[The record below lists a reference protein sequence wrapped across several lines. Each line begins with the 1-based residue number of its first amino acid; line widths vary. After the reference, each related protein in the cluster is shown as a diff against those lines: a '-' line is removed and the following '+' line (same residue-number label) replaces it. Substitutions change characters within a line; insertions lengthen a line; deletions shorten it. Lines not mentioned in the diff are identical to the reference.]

1 MNLDNINNIK
11 LTPKNYLFN
20 NINNFSIEIDYF
32 DEKGTKKHKN
42 KIPLICMLKTN
53 SINRM
58 LNQTNYQLSTYNTLI

>member
-1 MNLDNINNIK
+1 MNLDSTNNIK

-53 SINRM
+53 IIKNAKSN
-58 LNQTNYQLSTYNTLI
+58 

>member
-42 KIPLICMLKTN
+42 KIPLI
-53 SINRM
+53 
-58 LNQTNYQLSTYNTLI
+58 

>member
-11 LTPKNYLFN
+11 LNPKNYLFN

-42 KIPLICMLKTN
+42 KIPLICILKTN
-53 SINRM
+53 IIKNAKSN
-58 LNQTNYQLSTYNTLI
+58 

>member
-53 SINRM
+53 IIKKTKSN
-58 LNQTNYQLSTYNTLI
+58 

>member
-32 DEKGTKKHKN
+32 DEKGTKKDKN
-42 KIPLICMLKTN
+42 KIPLICILKTN
-53 SINRM
+53 IIKNAKSN
-58 LNQTNYQLSTYNTLI
+58 

>member
-53 SINRM
+53 I
-58 LNQTNYQLSTYNTLI
+58 IKKD

>member
-1 MNLDNINNIK
+1 MNIDTINNIK

-42 KIPLICMLKTN
+42 KIPLICILKTN
-53 SINRM
+53 IIKNAKSN
-58 LNQTNYQLSTYNTLI
+58 

>member
-1 MNLDNINNIK
+1 MNLSNINNIK

-42 KIPLICMLKTN
+42 KIPLICILKTN
-53 SINRM
+53 IIKNAKSN
-58 LNQTNYQLSTYNTLI
+58 

>member
-11 LTPKNYLFN
+11 LNPKNYLFN

-32 DEKGTKKHKN
+32 DEKGTKKNKN

-53 SINRM
+53 IIKNVKSN
-58 LNQTNYQLSTYNTLI
+58 

>member
-1 MNLDNINNIK
+1 MNLSNINNIK
-11 LTPKNYLFN
+11 LTSKNYLFN

-53 SINRM
+53 IIKNAKSN
-58 LNQTNYQLSTYNTLI
+58 

>member
-11 LTPKNYLFN
+11 LTTKNYLFN

-42 KIPLICMLKTN
+42 KIPLIYMLKTN
-53 SINRM
+53 IIKNAKSN
-58 LNQTNYQLSTYNTLI
+58 

>member
-1 MNLDNINNIK
+1 MNLNNINNIK

-42 KIPLICMLKTN
+42 KIPLICMLKT
-53 SINRM
+53 SIINKAKQ
-58 LNQTNYQLSTYNTLI
+58 N

>member
-1 MNLDNINNIK
+1 MNLNNIKNIK

-32 DEKGTKKHKN
+32 DEKGTKKRKN

-53 SINRM
+53 IMNKAKSN
-58 LNQTNYQLSTYNTLI
+58 

>member
-1 MNLDNINNIK
+1 MNLNNINNIK
-11 LTPKNYLFN
+11 STPKNYLFN

-53 SINRM
+53 IIKNAKSN
-58 LNQTNYQLSTYNTLI
+58 